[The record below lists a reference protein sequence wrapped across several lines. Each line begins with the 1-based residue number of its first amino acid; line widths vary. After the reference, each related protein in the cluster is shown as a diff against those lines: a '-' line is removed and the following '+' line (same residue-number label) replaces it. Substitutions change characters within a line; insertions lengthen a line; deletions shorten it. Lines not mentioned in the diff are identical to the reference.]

1 MIKKEVKKL
10 WRGCI
15 SIRKGWVD
23 TAIKSGGLE
32 IKFENQTMFFSPDY
46 LKKIE
51 YTKTVQSKFGDH
63 TYQLADIRWQPENK
77 SPDNLNLF

>member
-46 LKKIE
+46 LKRI
-51 YTKTVQSKFGDH
+51 DH
-63 TYQLADIRWQPENK
+63 E
-77 SPDNLNLF
+77 